1 MENKMKW
8 FDKIFKRKQSTPQK
22 SSGMEITPE
31 HAKKMLM
38 MIEKTQEK
46 ELSCDEVHALLD
58 QYAEMSLRGEDP
70 AELLPLVH
78 YHLDM
83 CPDCKE
89 EYEALARILH
99 APIEY

>member
-1 MENKMKW
+1 MNWLNK
-8 FDKIFKRKQSTPQK
+8 ILRRKQATSQK
-22 SSGMEITPE
+22 SSGMEMTPK

-58 QYAEMSLRGEDP
+58 QYAEMTIRGEDA

-78 YHLDM
+78 YHLEM

-89 EYEALARILH
+89 EYEALTRILE
-99 APIEY
+99 APIE

>member
-1 MENKMKW
+1 MKW
-8 FDKIFKRKQSTPQK
+8 LDKIFKLTRDTSQK
-22 SSGMEITPE
+22 SSGVRISPE
-31 HAKKMLM
+31 HARKMLM
-38 MIEKTQEK
+38 MIEKTQEN

-58 QYAEMSLRGEDP
+58 QYAEMALRGEDP

-89 EYEALARILH
+89 EYEALVRILQ
-99 APIEY
+99 APIEH

>member
-1 MENKMKW
+1 MKW
-8 FDKIFKRKQSTPQK
+8 FDKIFKRKQATSLQSSAMGISPQ
-22 SSGMEITPE
+22 
-31 HAKKMLM
+31 HAKNMLM

-58 QYAEMSLRGEDP
+58 QYAEMALRGEDT

-78 YHLDM
+78 YHLVM

-89 EYEALARILH
+89 EYEALTRILQ
-99 APIEY
+99 APIEN

>member
-1 MENKMKW
+1 MKW
-8 FDKIFKRKQSTPQK
+8 FTKIFRRKQSSSQK
-22 SSGMEITPE
+22 SSGMEISHQ

-38 MIEKTQEK
+38 MIEKTQEQ

-58 QYAEMSLRGEDP
+58 QYAEMTLRGENV

-89 EYEALARILH
+89 EYEALARILQ
-99 APIEY
+99 APIEKV